1 MMKYGS
7 SSLTLCKMRR
17 CSLLVTSNPTKSS
30 MCFLTPG
37 WPLKRDPLVVVK
49 GVGTRRNGH
58 GRDTARAHHAHEKM
72 KPTAAHSR
80 RTDQNNAFLR
90 TYDRTAGCR
99 SQGCLPAPFWYGW
112 MGIGCH
118 PFTISDGYG
127 YLGIHPFAGSE
138 IRVSGVGIGYLP
150 ALGIRPE
157 YSQLAIFRAL

>member
-17 CSLLVTSNPTKSS
+17 CSLLVTSNPTKSP

-90 TYDRTAGCR
+90 TYGRVSEQLSFSDCNHALLRRRYRRRCRPFDGQRLRSAGPQES
-99 SQGCLPAPFWYGW
+99 SQHG
-112 MGIGCH
+112 
-118 PFTISDGYG
+118 
-127 YLGIHPFAGSE
+127 GIHARNVERCSAP
-138 IRVSGVGIGYLP
+138 GVRGG
-150 ALGIRPE
+150 RPSRLISRST
-157 YSQLAIFRAL
+157 YS